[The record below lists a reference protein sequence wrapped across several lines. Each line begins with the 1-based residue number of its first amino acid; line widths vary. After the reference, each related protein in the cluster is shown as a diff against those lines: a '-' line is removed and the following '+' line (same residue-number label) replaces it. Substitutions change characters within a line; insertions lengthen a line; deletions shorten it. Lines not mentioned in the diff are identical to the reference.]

1 MSTNAMESQGI
12 KIARGDG
19 ASPEVFT
26 DIPEIREFTGPGG
39 SASVIDVSDLDST
52 FREKILGLPDEGQ
65 LSFTVHYIADN
76 AVHVNLRADRAART
90 LRNFRITWT
99 DASPAKIWTFAGYVT
114 EFSVSGG
121 VDDVVLAAVVIE
133 ITGAITET

>member
-1 MSTNAMESQGI
+1 MSTNAMESQGV

-26 DIPEIREFTGPGG
+26 NLPEIREFTGPGG
-39 SASVIDVSDLDST
+39 SASIIDVSDLDST

-65 LSFTVHYIADN
+65 LSFTIHYIADN
-76 AVHVNLRADRAART
+76 AQHQALRSDRAART

-99 DASPAKIWTFAGYVT
+99 DTSPSIQWSFTGYVT

-121 VDDVVLAAVVIE
+121 VDDVVLANTVIE
-133 ITGAITET
+133 ITGAITES